1 MIGAFLALAVSA
13 GCRGPAR
20 GSERLDVQV
29 MEGADRRSS
38 AEPVRTR
45 SPVFDGAVVRL
56 RAARGETVGLTVWHR
71 GAQAVRVRMGEAEG
85 EAEGKGKP
93 SAAAVEVRGF
103 EVQWHRVLRPS
114 TTMYGGSRGAAEYPD
129 GLIAAEAPS
138 SDPAYFDLTVSSDA
152 APGVQ
157 RGELHVGARRFGVEL
172 TVVAA
177 RLPSIEARPW
187 VWAYYDPR
195 ELAWQSGLELDS
207 AQAFL
212 DEQRCAAMF
221 RAHGVLA
228 TPELTPD
235 EWLKRRALVDGA
247 RYVPVMVPSEPDEL
261 RAAAAFWSAAMAE
274 RDQLAFGIPI
284 DEPRSDARRR
294 EVREIGERLRAAR
307 AGLGA
312 PARLLLAVTDVP
324 RAIYG
329 DAVDIFISPKA
340 ISRSA
345 PTDGGASTAA
355 PSTAAPST
363 AVRWTYNGNPPHAG
377 SMVLDAG
384 NADLRTWGWI
394 GWRWNVPL
402 WYVWDALY
410 WHDRHNA
417 KRAGLPRPGRALDPA
432 DAVTFD
438 DGEDHGNFDGVL
450 ALPGPADEGVPCLPT
465 LRLKALRRGL
475 QDRQLLEAASCT
487 ADSRRRAA
495 EIAASLVPF
504 ALADASSASWQR
516 PISPERW
523 AEARSQLLDLA
534 SACQPE

>member
-1 MIGAFLALAVSA
+1 MQIARIEAGLGALIALAVST
-13 GCRGPAR
+13 GCRSS
-20 GSERLDVQV
+20 SEVRAPLDVQV

-38 AEPVRTR
+38 SEAVRAR

-56 RAARGETVGLTVWHR
+56 RAARGETVDLTVWQR
-71 GAQAVRVRMGEAEG
+71 GKQGVGVRM
-85 EAEGKGKP
+85 
-93 SAAAVEVRGF
+93 SAAESGAVVVRGF
-103 EVQWHRVLRPS
+103 EVQWHRVRRPS
-114 TTMYGGSRGAAEYPD
+114 TAMYGGSRGAAEYPD
-129 GLIAAEAPS
+129 GLIAADAPS
-138 SDPAYFDLTVSSDA
+138 SDPAYFELSVPGDA

-157 RGELHVGARRFGVEL
+157 RGELRVGERRFAVEL

-195 ELAWQSGLELDS
+195 ELAWRSGVEVDS
-207 AQAFL
+207 AQAFAG
-212 DEQRCAAMF
+212 EQRCAAMF

-235 EWLKRRALVDGA
+235 EWPKRRALVAGA
-247 RYVPVMVPSEPDEL
+247 RYVPVMLPSEPDEL
-261 RAAAAFWSAAMAE
+261 RAAAAFWSEAMAQS
-274 RDQLAFGIPI
+274 DQLAFGIPI
-284 DEPRSDARRR
+284 DEPRSDERRR
-294 EVREIGERLRAAR
+294 EVRAIGERLREAR
-307 AGLGA
+307 AGLGD
-312 PARLLLAVTDVP
+312 PARLLLAVTDMP
-324 RAIYG
+324 RPIYG
-329 DAVDIFISPKA
+329 DAVDIFISPQA

-345 PTDGGASTAA
+345 LAASGAASGGSTSTSGAA
-355 PSTAAPST
+355 
-363 AVRWTYNGNPPHAG
+363 RWTYNGNPPYAG

-417 KRAGLPRPGRALDPA
+417 KRAGLARPGRALDAA

-450 ALPGPADEGVPCLPT
+450 ALPSSAEAPCAPT
-465 LRLKALRRGL
+465 LRLAALRRGL

-487 ADSRRRAA
+487 SASRHRAS
-495 EIAASLVPF
+495 EIAAQLVPF
-504 ALADASSASWQR
+504 ALGDAFLASSWQR

-534 SACQPE
+534 SACQRE